1 MTDAQVEA
9 LKTIHQ
15 KWRVED
21 DFETFRATALSMI
34 GGDGALV
41 VHVGGEINPM
51 WLAVETDGYTHS

>member
-15 KWRVED
+15 RWKIED

-41 VHVGGEINPM
+41 VKVGGDINPM
-51 WLAVETDGYTHS
+51 WLAVETDGYIHS